1 MRYVLLALLVGGVSP
16 TLVTAPPAVETATVS
31 YASGQETVQA
41 TLAQPAGAGPFP
53 AVIVIHEWW
62 GLNDQVKGEA
72 RRLAEE
78 GYLSLAVDLY
88 RGRMATDRDEA
99 HELARGLPEDRA
111 RRDLLA
117 AFTYLAGRSD
127 VRPGRIGSIGWC
139 MGGGH
144 SLILAVAEP
153 RLAASV
159 IYYGRLVTDETSLQS
174 VQAPVLGLFGDQD
187 RGIPV
192 ESVRAFETAMQK
204 LGKSVEMHVYPGAGH
219 AFANQERPSYRPEAA
234 QDAWEKTLA
243 FFARTLKAD

>member
-1 MRYVLLALLVGGVSP
+1 MRYVLLAFIVGGLSL
-16 TLVTAPPAVETATVS
+16 TLVAVPRAVETATVR
-31 YASGQETVQA
+31 YASGQETVESY
-41 TLAQPAGAGPFP
+41 LARPPGPGPFP

-88 RGRMATDRDEA
+88 RGRIATDRDEA
-99 HELARGLPEDRA
+99 HELSRGLPEDRA

-144 SLILAVAEP
+144 SLALVVAEP

-159 IYYGRLVTDETSLQS
+159 IYYGRLVTDETSLRS
-174 VQAPVLGLFGDQD
+174 IQAPVLGLFGDQD

-192 ESVRAFETAMQK
+192 ESVRAFEATMQE
-204 LGKSVEMHVYPGAGH
+204 LGKPVEIHVYPGAGH
-219 AFANQERPSYRPEAA
+219 AFANQERPSHRPEAA